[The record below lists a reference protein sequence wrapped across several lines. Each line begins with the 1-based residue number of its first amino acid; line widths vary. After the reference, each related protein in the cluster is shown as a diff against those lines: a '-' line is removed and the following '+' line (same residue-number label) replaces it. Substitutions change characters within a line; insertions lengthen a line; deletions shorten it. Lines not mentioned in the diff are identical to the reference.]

1 MDTKEVKKYL
11 STYAGLKKTV
21 ENQLERIQRAKYDT
35 EIPALKMGDGSS
47 SGGGHSDRMA
57 NSVIK
62 WMDLKERLMPAI
74 EEKVEKMR
82 LIERIVD
89 SLEDGFEVEVL
100 RLRYIDCDHCR
111 LMPWRDVAMKLYG
124 DDDEAQLQATYRLHG
139 RALQSFVRKMED
151 SKK

>member
-1 MDTKEVKKYL
+1 
-11 STYAGLKKTV
+11 
-21 ENQLERIQRAKYDT
+21 
-35 EIPALKMGDGSS
+35 
-47 SGGGHSDRMA
+47 MA

-62 WMDLKERLMPAI
+62 WLDLKERLMPAI

-100 RLRYIDCDHCR
+100 RLRYIDGDHCR

-139 RALQSFVRKMED
+139 RALQSFVKKMED
-151 SKK
+151 K